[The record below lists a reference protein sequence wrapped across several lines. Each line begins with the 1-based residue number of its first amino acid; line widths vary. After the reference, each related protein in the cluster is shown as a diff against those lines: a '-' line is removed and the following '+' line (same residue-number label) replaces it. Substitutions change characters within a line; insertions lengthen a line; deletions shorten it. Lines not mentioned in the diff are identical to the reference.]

1 MTKRKNQ
8 SSLQGDDSDDYGY
21 DSLLNK
27 IEELKQKLAN
37 TEKRNEEIQKDLD
50 NKDHDLQ
57 SLTEENDLLV
67 SELKQQD

>member
-27 IEELKQKLAN
+27 IEELKQKLSKA
-37 TEKRNEEIQKDLD
+37 EKSNEEI
-50 NKDHDLQ
+50 
-57 SLTEENDLLV
+57 
-67 SELKQQD
+67 

>member
-8 SSLQGDDSDDYGY
+8 SSLKADDSDDYGY

-37 TEKRNEEIQKDLD
+37 AEKRNEEIQKDLD